1 METLLYRMPITRN
14 TLVIMEAYARSY
26 ENVPDK
32 AQLELI
38 DNIRKIC
45 KASIENLDRY
55 GFEPC
60 ISEKELIEKCEKL
73 HR

>member
-1 METLLYRMPITRN
+1 MPITRN
-14 TLVIMEAYARSY
+14 LLVIMDAYAKSY
-26 ENVPDK
+26 EDVPDK

-38 DNIRKIC
+38 NNIRKIC
-45 KASIENLDRY
+45 KASIELLNKY

>member
-1 METLLYRMPITRN
+1 MQKMPITRN

-26 ENVPDK
+26 EDVQDK

-45 KASIENLDRY
+45 KASIELLDKY

-60 ISEKELIEKCEKL
+60 ISEKELIKRCEKL